1 LDSFL
6 GMERAKGC
14 TNSLV
19 NRGRTARR
27 PIIQTT
33 RKSQEELD
41 KLWEIFSLDRD
52 NNVREALVLEYL
64 RLVKYVAGRLA
75 IGLPTFVD
83 VDDLFGAG
91 LLGLMQ
97 ALDKFDRERK
107 IKFETYAVPRIRGAM
122 LDELRSQDWFP
133 RSMRKKA
140 KVLEKAYSEVE
151 SRLERAASDEEIAKH
166 MKIKMGEYY
175 ALVDEVCLTT
185 LVSLD
190 KEIANSNEGLYAVLD
205 DNLRNGSGPDP
216 SNILEEKELRHIIRE
231 SVNQLPDRERTV
243 LNLYYYEELTLKE
256 IGDVLDISESRV
268 CQIHTK
274 AVLRLKGRIHH
285 YTKTISINRLTSE
298 LHEARTKKSSES
310 KPKTSDS
317 KEPADTAVGSG

>member
-1 LDSFL
+1 MHD
-6 GMERAKGC
+6 EARA
-14 TNSLV
+14 THDRIS
-19 NRGRTARR
+19 RR
-27 PIIQTT
+27 PIIQST
-33 RKSQEELD
+33 RKNPEELVR
-41 KLWEIFSLDRD
+41 LWDRFSRDRD
-52 NNVREALVLEYL
+52 EDARETLVLEYL

-97 ALDKFDRERK
+97 ALDKFDHGRN

-140 KVLEKAYSEVE
+140 KALEKAYSEVE
-151 SRLERAASDEEIAKH
+151 SRLERAATDEEIAKH
-166 MKIKMGEYY
+166 LKINIGEYY

-190 KEIANSNEGLYAVLD
+190 KEISNSNEGLYAILD
-205 DNLRNGSGPDP
+205 ENLRHGCNTDP
-216 SNILEEKELRHIIRE
+216 SNLLEEKELRHVIRE
-231 SVNQLPDRERTV
+231 AVNLLPDRERTV

-256 IGDVLDISESRV
+256 IGDVLSISESRV

-285 YTKTISINRLTSE
+285 YTKTVSIDRLTSE
-298 LHEARTKKSSES
+298 IKEARAKKAGEPERKQSSER
-310 KPKTSDS
+310 KPAGS
-317 KEPADTAVGSG
+317 TAASG